1 MKVTDYS
8 VIILRKDGSF
18 TYETIK
24 STEECGYVLLATH
37 NCCIT
42 DEDDFSTYLLE
53 EAAPLERA
61 PIMWDVLKAYMVIC
75 DDKCVKCRWLDKSKF
90 LFMDSNES
98 HYNFHFEE

>member
-8 VIILRKDGSF
+8 VIIFRKDGSF
-18 TYETIK
+18 TYETIE

-37 NCCIT
+37 NCIT
-42 DEDDFSTYLLE
+42 DENDFSTYLLE
-53 EAAPLERA
+53 EVA

-75 DDKCVKCRWLDKSKF
+75 DDKCVKCRWFDMSKF

-98 HYNFHFEE
+98 HYNFYFEE